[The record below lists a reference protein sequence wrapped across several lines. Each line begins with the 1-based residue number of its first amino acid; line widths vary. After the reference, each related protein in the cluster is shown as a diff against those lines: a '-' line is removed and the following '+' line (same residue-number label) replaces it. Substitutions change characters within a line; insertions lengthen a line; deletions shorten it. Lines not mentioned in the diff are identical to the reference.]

1 MKKSFIIT
9 LLISVAIIFTMLSCE
24 QPNNTIPVQEYSTP
38 TIKGTVSIPEGK
50 NVNPGDIYVK
60 VIDSNDKTVTVQKV
74 NPDKTFV
81 VQGLSSDMLYSILFT
96 SVEPD
101 FANRDISRDPVK
113 SNGVGGW
120 IHAIQPAIKEGNN
133 VGNVKMKPL
142 GTIRGKALIDGKAEH
157 YDTTVYIPGTSYIA
171 MTSAD
176 GTFAIYNVPEGT
188 YTLRYTHDGYMPIM
202 NEGVILTCPEDAE
215 NPEITTRDVKL
226 ISSEGTVEG
235 VAKLGDA
242 NDSSVVSV
250 RLENEDKCIVYSSTS
265 SKEGN
270 YVINNVTPGKY
281 RIIASASGYISQSSQ
296 YFTVAPAT
304 LTKVQENLVL
314 YGNIGTVTGTVHL
327 SDSDDKS
334 GIAILISDINSDN
347 SYTVMSDENGSFQ
360 KIVKPGSYKVSA
372 SYPGYT
378 TITQEIVVAE
388 NTSTSVSF
396 TALLPDSGTI
406 TGYSNS
412 AEEQV
417 TVIAQDGTPVAT
429 ILSGLDK
436 SYRFEKIPT
445 GTYSVKFSKTGF
457 ASYTAN
463 DVKVAPAGTVTV
475 NGEALKSAYGT
486 ISGTSASAEESV
498 SLLKGGTVM
507 DTVKTTSDRS
517 YTFTGLEPGKYSV
530 RFSKSGYSSY
540 DSEEVTVSEG
550 SRLTVNGNA
559 LVSLFGS
566 VSGKSAG
573 AGETVYLV
581 RNGVQIKTVTTLEN
595 REYSFSDVMPGEYT
609 VRFSKIGYSDYESG
623 KITVAAGGSYVVDG
637 QTLVS
642 LYGSV
647 YGTSNS
653 EGETVSL
660 MQGSAAVQTVTTGAT
675 KKYRFDN
682 IQPGTYTV
690 RFEKHACVAYTSS
703 EVSVIAGSS
712 VEVNGNR
719 LSSSYGTVTGRSASA
734 GEQISLVGSDGVPV
748 QNTESGSDGTYRF
761 EEVLP
766 GTYSVKFSKAG
777 FASYTAND
785 VKVAPAGT
793 VTVNGE
799 ALKRAYGT
807 ISGTSAGEGES
818 VSLIRGGVVIETVT
832 VNASKQYIFTGIAPG
847 TYSVRFSREGYS
859 SYESDLISLVAGSE
873 ITINGK
879 TLISI
884 HGSVKGLS
892 SSSGEVVSL
901 IKNGTVLK
909 TVVTSQDRSY
919 RFELVEPGTYNVRFS
934 KEGYTPYDSEGVNV
948 SAGKE
953 AIVNGNTLVSKYGT
967 IKGVSASSDETVYLV
982 RDGVQIQTKTTLE
995 NREYIFS
1002 EITPGE
1008 YSVRFTKSGYKAY
1021 ESDVVTVVA
1030 GESYVV
1036 DGQKLEGLYGAVAG
1050 HVLLSDTNDYS
1061 GVVITLTNSSVMTQS
1076 LSEISASDGSFRFDN
1091 ITTPGTY
1098 LLTYSKDGYIKN
1110 QSKSVQVILGS
1121 VAVAQ
1126 TVTLKST
1133 TSTVKGIVTL
1143 DGYTSHENI
1152 SILLN
1157 NDNNQYTATTDQKGN
1172 YLINRVLPG
1181 SYSLIASKDGF
1192 ITSQSV
1198 NIVIEPSV
1206 DKQLE
1211 PLSLAVA
1218 VKSIT
1223 GSVELELAND
1233 YSGVLVTA
1241 TNLRDNKLVYSA
1253 ISNSNGAFT
1262 LAGMKSGEYSIV
1274 LSCGGYN
1281 SITLPTVNVSG
1292 TTVFNLDKQY
1302 MEISRGRIA
1311 GLVRLEGYSDHSG
1324 VKVSML
1330 GTDYV
1335 TTTASDGSFEFNVPA
1350 ANYPGG
1356 LRFEKEDMETTA
1368 YTETIPVIV
1377 NSTYALKRDISMS
1390 AVNVPVV
1397 KGIVKVGGT
1406 SDWSGV
1412 TVRLVERPEYT
1423 VVTGSDGTWCFEHV
1437 PLGKYTLEYTRENA
1451 KKITSV
1457 LNVPA
1462 GPIVVAPTLTI
1473 IPDSASI
1480 EGHISLDSVSDY
1492 SGITVK
1498 VSTSSVSKEYTATTD
1513 SAGYFYIGNLL
1524 SSGTH
1529 TVTIEKAGW
1538 NSKSIVLS
1546 NLEPLSLT
1554 DISATS
1560 SIVLT
1565 DTRAPEIKSVSING
1579 GANSTGSRKVNIT
1592 VNTFE
1597 EGSGTALVQYTWTN
1611 SFEASSWLNYASSFD
1626 VTIPD
1631 EVNGTKTLKLRVK
1644 DNAGN
1649 ESSIVSDSID
1659 LVGQIQS
1666 IGGTLS
1672 VDDLHWVK
1680 ENNPYVITSD
1690 LIIPE
1695 GRTLE
1700 IDPGVDVLF
1709 DGNYSILIRGTLSA
1723 VGTENDPIVFRST
1736 RDYMTTEYDDESY
1749 SGYYGNWG
1757 GISAGSNSF
1766 SVNTDNYDFELNY
1779 GSEMTYCNIQD
1790 IGTGIRGNIYVSNCN
1805 VISDRYAIGDHE
1817 NRFTGALLNSRI
1829 AGSAFLGENPVIFG
1843 NEFTASDET
1852 VVVPSHAHY
1861 ESAGNYYRWYNAQGM
1876 SEYYYVDT
1884 HQYDGYDEQGKR
1896 YITFYNRLENNYC
1909 HLFINNRI
1917 TGYLFYINIGDS
1929 INKIQFITFEDCKF
1943 KTDNSNPV
1951 WEYCEFIN
1959 NQGTFE
1965 IGNFSGIRFSNF
1977 KNNTNRYLLKTNS
1990 RYTQRST
1997 HDMRF
2002 NYWDSAHTKHLDSI
2016 SNSSNPNVDFFYDGI
2031 DNINLSVINYSG
2043 YVSSPWSMAG
2053 YRGDKFCDVQAT
2065 YEKQG
2070 EYDEAKVGSNIDI
2083 NLDLLTDGSISYY
2096 RVAQSLADLI
2106 SSGWTPY
2113 YGSAYFSGQSVDYDK
2128 LDNGYLDFYLQVKTS
2143 DDVESPI
2150 KNLSVGYDIPTLTNL
2165 SIKDGDVISRD
2176 NKISLNFNAKNAGG
2190 SYLYIYYY
2198 IDDQLVYDSSLWVG
2212 PNEVSNIIDP
2222 LKLMNG
2228 EHSLSIVL
2236 HDTLGDS
2243 SETVLN
2249 FTIDRPLPVVTDLS
2263 LENEVLAKDEELSL
2277 SVSATNTKH
2286 LKQIIIFMD
2295 GVQIGYQDYEDNG
2308 SSNVIEEFS
2317 VEPQYLK
2324 DGTHYLY
2331 VVLEDYTGNTTTSES
2346 VSIEVQSDNSTPPAI
2361 SFTGFNNGTV
2371 FTNNDIESYSMTV
2384 SDEGGVSSVDIVL
2397 DGVTSLYHFSDQIF
2411 RDAYKNLEVKWRL
2424 RIPYYK
2430 NGNHTITITAT
2441 DFAGNTSE
2449 ELISFSV
2456 SREVPEIYI
2465 NYLIDNSDSKYWD
2478 YKINPDLSWIYD
2490 GGIYIDGV
2498 LYSYCFINAG
2508 DTSADSLG
2516 YGYVY
2521 NHMLREGSHSAQ
2533 YKARLQS
2540 GEIIESET
2548 FTVTGLIPESK
2559 HDYGEGVTWNH
2570 NGTLLKDLYTYYL
2583 WNFDSSDR
2591 AKEAV
2596 TGKRLGSVSETVAGF
2611 GDRAAEFNLDLSNM
2625 KIQFPNNSWTMEFW
2639 YNNTNPSSS
2648 SNSRIVLRDILDMYL
2663 NKRSTYEVSYL
2674 ESNYYYQSF
2683 QNDNSSND
2691 WTTTGF
2697 SRDDASSWHH
2707 YALVSDGS
2715 SFMIYIDGMMRYKS
2729 DGDKPSVKFSDGLLI
2744 NMPEKAYIDE
2754 LRISNKA
2761 RSADELWAYNEFVR
2775 KGKLIP
2781 Q

>member
-9 LLISVAIIFTMLSCE
+9 LLISVVIIFTMLSCE

-157 YDTTVYIPGTSYIA
+157 YDTTVYIPGTSYIS
-171 MTSAD
+171 MTNAD

-250 RLENEDKCIVYSSTS
+250 RLENEDKSIVYTSTS

-281 RIIASASGYISQSSQ
+281 RIIASASGYISQASQ

-304 LTKVQENLVL
+304 LTKVQENIVL

-463 DVKVAPAGTVTV
+463 DVKVAPAGTVTL
-475 NGEALKSAYGT
+475 NGEALKSSYGT

-559 LVSLFGS
+559 LVSLYGS

-573 AGETVYLV
+573 ANETVYLV
-581 RNGVQIKTVTTLEN
+581 SNGIPITSAATLEK

-609 VRFSKIGYSDYESG
+609 VRFSKSGYSDYESG

-647 YGTSNS
+647 YGKSNS

-660 MQGSAAVQTVTTGAT
+660 IQGSASVQNVTTGAT
-675 KKYRFDN
+675 KAYRFDN

-703 EVSVIAGSS
+703 EVNVIAGSS

-748 QNTESGSDGTYRF
+748 KNTESGSDGTYRF

-766 GTYSVKFSKAG
+766 GTYSVKFSKTG

-799 ALKRAYGT
+799 VLKSAYGT
-807 ISGTSAGEGES
+807 ISGTSASAEEI
-818 VSLIRGGVVIETVT
+818 VSLLKGGTVMYT
-832 VNASKQYIFTGIAPG
+832 VKTTSDRSYTFTGLEPG
-847 TYSVRFSREGYS
+847 KYSVRFSRDGYT
-859 SYESDLISLVAGSE
+859 SYESDIASVTAGSE
-873 ITINGK
+873 ITINGT

-884 HGSVKGLS
+884 HGSVRGLS
-892 SSSGEVVSL
+892 SSSGETVSL

-909 TVVTSQDRSY
+909 TVVTSHDRSY
-919 RFELVEPGTYNVRFS
+919 RFELVEPGTYSIRFS
-934 KEGYTPYDSEGVNV
+934 REGYTPYDSEGVTV

-953 AIVNGNTLVSKYGT
+953 VLVNGNTLVSKYGI

-1002 EITPGE
+1002 GIAPGE

-1061 GVVITLTNSSVMTQS
+1061 GVVITLTNSLVMTQS

-1110 QSKSVQVILGS
+1110 QSKSVQVVTGS

-1152 SILLN
+1152 SILLK

-1172 YLINRVLPG
+1172 YLINMVLPG

-1253 ISNSNGAFT
+1253 ISNSNGVFT

-1311 GLVRLEGYSDHSG
+1311 GLVRLEGYSDYSG

-1330 GTDYV
+1330 GTDHV

-1412 TVRLVERPEYT
+1412 TVQLVERPEYT

-1462 GPIVVAPTLTI
+1462 GPIVVASTLTI

-1492 SGITVK
+1492 SGITIK
-1498 VSTSSVSKEYTATTD
+1498 VSTSSVAKEYTATTD

-1649 ESSIVSDSID
+1649 VSSVVSDSID

-1680 ENNPYVITSD
+1680 ENNPYVVTSD
-1690 LIIPE
+1690 LVIPE
-1695 GRTLE
+1695 GRTLV

-1749 SGYYGNWG
+1749 SGYNGNWG
-1757 GISAGSNSF
+1757 GISAGTNSF

-1779 GSEMTYCNIQD
+1779 GSEMSYCNLQD
-1790 IGTGIRGNIYVSNCN
+1790 ISTGIRGNIYVSNCI
-1805 VISDRYAIGDHE
+1805 VISDRYAIGDDE

-1829 AGSAFLGENPVIFG
+1829 TGSAFLGENSIIFG
-1843 NEFTASDET
+1843 NEFNASD
-1852 VVVPSHAHY
+1852 VSFIVPSYANY
-1861 ESAGNYYRWYNAQGM
+1861 GSSGNYYYWINGQGWYD
-1876 SEYYYVDT
+1876 YYYV
-1884 HQYDGYDEQGKR
+1884 YDQRYEFYDAQGNGR
-1896 YITFYNRLENNYC
+1896 NTYFNRLSNYYCRTFLNNIIKG
-1909 HLFINNRI
+1909 LIFELNNWNSSNEI
-1917 TGYLFYINIGDS
+1917 KFNTFEECKFS
-1929 INKIQFITFEDCKF
+1929 ING
-1943 KTDNSNPV
+1943 TDPV
-1951 WEYCEFIN
+1951 LEYCEFIN
-1959 NQGTFE
+1959 NQSTMEFSH
-1965 IGNFSGIRFSNF
+1965 FSGIRFSNF
-1977 KNNTNRYLLKTNS
+1977 IDNTNRYLLKTNS
-1990 RYTQRST
+1990 KYTQRST

-2002 NYWDSAHTKHLDSI
+2002 NYWDSANTRHLDSI

-2031 DNINLSVINYSG
+2031 DNIDLSVIHYSG
-2043 YVSSPWSMAG
+2043 YVSSPWAMAG
-2053 YRGDKFCDVQAT
+2053 YHGDKFCDVQAS
-2065 YEKQG
+2065 YVKQG
-2070 EYDEAKVGSNIDI
+2070 EYEEAKVGSNIDI
-2083 NLDLLTDGSISYY
+2083 DLDLLTDGSISYY
-2096 RVAQSLADLI
+2096 RVAQSLDDLI

-2113 YGSAYFSGQSVDYDK
+2113 YGSACFLGSSVDYVK
-2128 LDNGYLDFYLQVKTS
+2128 LEDGYLELYLQVKTS
-2143 DDVESPI
+2143 DGVESPV
-2150 KNLSVGYDIPTLTNL
+2150 KSLRVGYDIPSITSI
-2165 SIKDGDVISRD
+2165 SIKDGEVINKD
-2176 NKISLNFNAKNAGG
+2176 NKISIQLTSSNAGG
-2190 SYLYIYYY
+2190 WYY
-2198 IDDQLVYDSSLWVG
+2198 IDFYVDDMFVTNTNTWSG
-2212 PNEVSNIIDP
+2212 NNEVSNVIDP
-2222 LKLMNG
+2222 VMLLNG
-2228 EHSLSIVL
+2228 EHQLSIKL
-2236 HDTLGDS
+2236 RDQFGDS

-2249 FTIDRPLPVVTDLS
+2249 FTIDRPLPVVTDVS
-2263 LENEVLAKDEELSL
+2263 LENEVLAKDEVLSL

-2286 LKQIIIFMD
+2286 LKQIRIYMD
-2295 GVQIGYQDYEDNG
+2295 GVQIGYRDYEDNG
-2308 SSNVIEEFS
+2308 SSTVIEEFS

-2324 DGTHYLY
+2324 DGTHSLY
-2331 VVLEDYTGNTTTSES
+2331 VVLEDYTGNITTSES
-2346 VSIEVQSDNSTPPAI
+2346 VSVKVQSDNSNPPVILLPDLEDGVQFTKNAI
-2361 SFTGFNNGTV
+2361 V
-2371 FTNNDIESYSMTV
+2371 AYDMTI
-2384 SDEGGVSSVDIVL
+2384 SDEGGISSLDIIL
-2397 DGVTSLYHFSDQIF
+2397 DGKTSLYHFYDSVY
-2411 RDAYKNLEVKWRL
+2411 REAYKNLDVTLRL
-2424 RIPYYK
+2424 RIPYYS
-2430 NGNHTITITAT
+2430 NGAHTITITAT
-2441 DFAGNTSE
+2441 DFAGNISE
-2449 ELISFSV
+2449 ESRSFSV
-2456 SREVPEIYI
+2456 NRELPYVYSDYSSEYPDR
-2465 NYLIDNSDSKYWD
+2465 NYLQFRVSPNS
-2478 YKINPDLSWIYD
+2478 SWIYD
-2490 GGIYIDGV
+2490 GALYIDNIP
-2498 LYSYCFINAG
+2498 YSYNLFSYGVNTDNWLESMDIYYNRL
-2508 DTSADSLG
+2508 TSG
-2516 YGYVY
+2516 V
-2521 NHMLREGSHSAQ
+2521 HTAQ

-2540 GEIIESET
+2540 GEIIESDR
-2548 FTVTGLIPESK
+2548 FTVTGSIPESK
-2559 HDYGEGVTWNH
+2559 DLYGEGVTWNH
-2570 NGTLLKDLYTYYL
+2570 NGTLLKDSYTYYL

-2611 GDRAAEFNLDLSNM
+2611 GDRAAEFYLDLINM
-2625 KIQFPNNSWTMEFW
+2625 KMQFPNSSWTLEFW
-2639 YNNTNPSSS
+2639 YENNNPEPNSTSNMQLRNIFNSHFYKNSTSSS
-2648 SNSRIVLRDILDMYL
+2648 SYINTEYFYQDMNNEFGNSWNNV
-2663 NKRSTYEVSYL
+2663 E
-2674 ESNYYYQSF
+2674 
-2683 QNDNSSND
+2683 
-2691 WTTTGF
+2691 F

-2707 YALVSDGS
+2707 YALVSDGGA
-2715 SFMIYIDGMMRYKS
+2715 FMIYIDGMMRYKS
-2729 DGDKPSVKFSDGLLI
+2729 DGDKPSVKISDGLYI
-2744 NMPEKAYIDE
+2744 SMPDKAYIDE

-2775 KGKLIP
+2775 ERNLIP